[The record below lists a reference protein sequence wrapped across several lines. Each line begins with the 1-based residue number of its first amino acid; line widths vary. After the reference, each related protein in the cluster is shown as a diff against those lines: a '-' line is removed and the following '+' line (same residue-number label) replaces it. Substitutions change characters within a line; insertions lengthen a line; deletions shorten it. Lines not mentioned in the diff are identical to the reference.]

1 MRWSCQADVDDEVGG
16 AGAPVGA
23 EEPAGPPPNPDT
35 VVTTLKLESSSTVTS
50 VPSDFFMCTS

>member
-1 MRWSCQADVDDEVGG
+1 MSSQADVDDEAG
-16 AGAPVGA
+16 GAPVGA

>member
-1 MRWSCQADVDDEVGG
+1 MSGQADVDDDDDE
-16 AGAPVGA
+16 ADGAPVGA

-35 VVTTLKLESSSTVTS
+35 VVTTLKLESSWTVTS